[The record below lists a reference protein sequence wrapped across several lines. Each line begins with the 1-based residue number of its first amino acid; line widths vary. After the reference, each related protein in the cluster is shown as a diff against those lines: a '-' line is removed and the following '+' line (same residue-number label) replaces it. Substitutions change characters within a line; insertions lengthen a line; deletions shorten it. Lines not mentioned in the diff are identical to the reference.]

1 MQGKN
6 YKRLLRSL
14 TLVLLVTVSLG
25 SAGSA
30 IAKSPYG
37 SEAPHNEVRCEEL
50 VEACDKAIEDLETSL
65 EDCQKLSSKQAEK
78 IEKDKKEIE
87 RLNQEAHGFD
97 IGDAAVGA
105 GGISMLWLLLL
116 LL

>member
-1 MQGKN
+1 MQEKN
-6 YKRLLRSL
+6 SKRLLKNL

-30 IAKSPYG
+30 IGKSPYG
-37 SEAPHNEVRCEEL
+37 NEASDNPVKCEEL
-50 VEACDKAIEDLETSL
+50 VEACDKAISDLETSL
-65 EDCQKLSSKQAEK
+65 EDCKELSSKQAEK

-87 RLNQEAHGFD
+87 RLKQETDGFD
-97 IGDAAVGA
+97 VGDAAVGA